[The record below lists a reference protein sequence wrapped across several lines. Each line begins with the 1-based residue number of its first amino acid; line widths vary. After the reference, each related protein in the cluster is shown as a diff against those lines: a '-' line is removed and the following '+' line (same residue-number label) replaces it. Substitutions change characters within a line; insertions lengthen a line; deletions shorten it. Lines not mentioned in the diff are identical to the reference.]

1 MFRYHISTK
10 RCLHRLVVIEY
21 STMHIMKPKQTFH
34 WIIYKP
40 LTLRREILPVTICYW
55 LCLELPY
62 KKKLSYNINKL
73 NFFILSYKNLFS
85 SLRILNT
92 TVLPKIRICG
102 KSSICF
108 FFYHNSLLKFLKN
121 VSALK
126 ATLPVS
132 CLKKYSCCNFHLM
145 ASQKTRNSSYDC
157 ECPIQVFSLTPKI
170 L

>member
-1 MFRYHISTK
+1 MYDCKWFKVSYQLKPTDMFRYHISTK

-73 NFFILSYKNLFS
+73 NFFILSYKNLFFVVKF
-85 SLRILNT
+85 LTPQYYRRFAFVENRLY
-92 TVLPKIRICG
+92 V
-102 KSSICF
+102 F
-108 FFYHNSLLKFLKN
+108 FF
-121 VSALK
+121 
-126 ATLPVS
+126 TIIR
-132 CLKKYSCCNFHLM
+132 C
-145 ASQKTRNSSYDC
+145 
-157 ECPIQVFSLTPKI
+157 
-170 L
+170 